1 MGDFLLSLT
10 LITKGENLRIAVAAE
25 CGGVLDDDRTEKV
38 EAFEFFLFSKTF
50 PQLCFSSRYFAE
62 YGLVFVLHRCYD

>member
-25 CGGVLDDDRTEKV
+25 CGAVRRRPYRESRGV
-38 EAFEFFLFSKTF
+38 
-50 PQLCFSSRYFAE
+50 
-62 YGLVFVLHRCYD
+62 